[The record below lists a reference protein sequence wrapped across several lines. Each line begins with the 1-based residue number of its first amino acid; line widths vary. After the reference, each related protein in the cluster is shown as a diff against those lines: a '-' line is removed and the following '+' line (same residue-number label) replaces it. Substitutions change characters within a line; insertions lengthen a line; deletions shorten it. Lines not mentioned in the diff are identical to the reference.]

1 LTVLSQ
7 KKSKKMANREQ
18 FKLTTQERQRR
29 SFSETFKRNKV
40 QEIES
45 KQLRVSDICRHY
57 SVSAASVYRWINTYG
72 LEQHKHERLIIET
85 MSDTKQIKELRERMA
100 ELERMVGQKQIEIEF
115 YKKMIDLAQEH
126 YGIEI
131 KKNFSTPPY
140 ATSGSK
146 ENNTPSV

>member
-1 LTVLSQ
+1 
-7 KKSKKMANREQ
+7 MANREQ
-18 FKLTTQERQRR
+18 FRLTTRERHSRV
-29 SFSETFKRNKV
+29 FSETFRRNKV

-45 KQLRVSDICRHY
+45 KVVRVSDICRQY
-57 SVSAASVYRWINTYG
+57 SVSAQSVYRWIHKYG
-72 LEQHKHERLIIET
+72 SSRQKQERLIVES
-85 MSDTKQIKELRERMA
+85 MSDTKTIKELRERMA

-126 YGIEI
+126 FGIEI

>member
-1 LTVLSQ
+1 
-7 KKSKKMANREQ
+7 MANREQ
-18 FKLTTQERQRR
+18 FRLTTRERHSRV
-29 SFSETFKRNKV
+29 FSETFRRNKV

-45 KQLRVSDICRHY
+45 KVVRVSDICRQY
-57 SVSAASVYRWINTYG
+57 SISAQSVYRWIHKYG
-72 LEQHKHERLIIET
+72 SSQQKQERLIVES
-85 MSDTKQIKELRERMA
+85 MSDTKAIKELRERMA

-126 YGIEI
+126 FGIEI

>member
-1 LTVLSQ
+1 
-7 KKSKKMANREQ
+7 MANREQ
-18 FKLTTQERQRR
+18 FKLTTQERRHR
-29 SFSETFKRNKV
+29 SFSEAFKRNKV

-45 KQLRVSDICRHY
+45 GQTRIVDICKQY
-57 SVSAASVYRWINTYG
+57 SVSAAAVYQWLRKYG
-72 LEQHKHERLIIET
+72 ASKNKQEKLIIES
-85 MSDTKQIKELRERMA
+85 MSDTNTIKELRERLA

>member
-1 LTVLSQ
+1 
-7 KKSKKMANREQ
+7 MANREQ

-45 KQLRVSDICRHY
+45 KQVRVSDICRQY
-57 SVSAASVYRWINTYG
+57 SVSAVSVYRWINTYG

-85 MSDTKQIKELRERMA
+85 MSDTKKIKELRERMA

-131 KKNFSTPPY
+131 KKTFLPHLTLLLAPKRTIPLQYEFPFQS
-140 ATSGSK
+140 A
-146 ENNTPSV
+146 

>member
-1 LTVLSQ
+1 
-7 KKSKKMANREQ
+7 MANREQ
-18 FKLTTQERQRR
+18 FRLTTRERHSRV
-29 SFSETFKRNKV
+29 FSETFRRNKV

-45 KQLRVSDICRHY
+45 KVVRVSDICRQY
-57 SVSAASVYRWINTYG
+57 SVSAQSVYRWIHKYG
-72 LEQHKHERLIIET
+72 SSQQKQERLIVES
-85 MSDTKQIKELRERMA
+85 MSDTKAIKELRERMA

-126 YGIEI
+126 FGIEI

>member
-1 LTVLSQ
+1 
-7 KKSKKMANREQ
+7 MANREQ
-18 FKLTTQERQRR
+18 FRLTTRERHSRV
-29 SFSETFKRNKV
+29 FSETFRRNKV

-45 KQLRVSDICRHY
+45 KVVRVSDICRQY
-57 SVSAASVYRWINTYG
+57 SISAQSVYRWIHKYG
-72 LEQHKHERLIIET
+72 SSQQKQERLIVES
-85 MSDTKQIKELRERMA
+85 MSDTKTIKELRERMA

-126 YGIEI
+126 FGIEI

>member
-1 LTVLSQ
+1 
-7 KKSKKMANREQ
+7 MANREQ

-45 KQLRVSDICRHY
+45 KQVRVSDICSQY
-57 SVSAASVYRWINTYG
+57 SVSAQSVYRWIYKYG
-72 LEQHKHERLIIET
+72 SSQQKQERLIVES
-85 MSDTKQIKELRERMA
+85 MSDTKTIKELRERMA

-140 ATSGSK
+140 ASSGSK

>member
-1 LTVLSQ
+1 
-7 KKSKKMANREQ
+7 MANREQ
-18 FKLTTQERQRR
+18 FRLTTRERHSRV
-29 SFSETFKRNKV
+29 FSETFRRNKV

-45 KQLRVSDICRHY
+45 KVVRVSDICRQY
-57 SVSAASVYRWINTYG
+57 SVSAQSVYRWIHKYG
-72 LEQHKHERLIIET
+72 SSQQKQERLIVES
-85 MSDTKQIKELRERMA
+85 MSDTKTIKELRERMA

-140 ATSGSK
+140 AISGSR

>member
-1 LTVLSQ
+1 MLLGEGL
-7 KKSKKMANREQ
+7 RI
-18 FKLTTQERQRR
+18 
-29 SFSETFKRNKV
+29 NK
-40 QEIES
+40 
-45 KQLRVSDICRHY
+45 
-57 SVSAASVYRWINTYG
+57 YG

-115 YKKMIDLAQEH
+115 YKKMIDMAQEH

>member
-7 KKSKKMANREQ
+7 KKGKKMANREQ

-40 QEIES
+40 KEIES
-45 KQLRVSDICRHY
+45 KQVRVSDICRQY
-57 SVSAASVYRWINTYG
+57 SVSAVSVYRWINTYG

-85 MSDTKQIKELRERMA
+85 MSDTKKIKELRERMA